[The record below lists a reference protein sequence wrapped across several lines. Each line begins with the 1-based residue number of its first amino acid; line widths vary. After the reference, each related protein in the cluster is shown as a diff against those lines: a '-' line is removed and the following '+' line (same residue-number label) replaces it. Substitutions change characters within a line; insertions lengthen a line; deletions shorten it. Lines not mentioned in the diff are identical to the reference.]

1 MSVLDKASL
10 LVSALEGCSP
20 VGVCFALYAFSTSFD
35 FVAVFP
41 GVSVGRVSA
50 LMLVVVLLF
59 NLGVARFPKRPYV
72 AFALGFLFIDLVVLL
87 LMGSPSLGI
96 SGLMSYAL
104 NIVIFLLMAGLP
116 ATKQDCALCEWSL
129 VLSALCM
136 CVLMVTSPG
145 SVGAEWTTE
154 RVVVNIA
161 GSQQD
166 PNQFCGY
173 FLFAIAF
180 CMYGALR
187 KGRILLL
194 VIVAFCFY
202 SVLLTGSR
210 GGLIACMVACLVAV
224 AFGLRGSKHK
234 LLYATAA
241 AFLLVALAIN
251 LDAVLGLLPASVASR
266 FTDVSLDSGTASL
279 RTRAWMDVI
288 QAYAASDPLHQL
300 FGHGYGSTMDVTF
313 NGLVAHN
320 TYLEV
325 LYSFG
330 LFGLLLFASLIASCL
345 SLAWRTNRCTLFAAI
360 LGFCTLLFTLTDS
373 SSKTF
378 WVMLTLSVMWYESGR
393 NSSVS
398 RGRGLKRQ

>member
-1 MSVLDKASL
+1 MPVLGKPSRL
-10 LVSALEGCSP
+10 IPALEGCSS

-35 FVAVFP
+35 FVAVLP
-41 GVSVGRVSA
+41 GVSVGRISA
-50 LMLVVVLLF
+50 LLLLAVLLF
-59 NLGVARFPKRPYV
+59 NLGIARFPKRPYV
-72 AFALGFLFIDLVVLL
+72 AFALGFLFVDLIVLL
-87 LMGSPSLGI
+87 LMSSPLSGINSL
-96 SGLMSYAL
+96 MPYAL
-104 NIVIFLLMAGLP
+104 NILIFLLIAGLP
-116 ATKQDCALCEWSL
+116 ATKQDCELCEWSL

-136 CVLMVTSPG
+136 CVLMATNPG

-180 CMYGALR
+180 CVYGALR
-187 KGRILLL
+187 KGRVLLFAIAAL
-194 VIVAFCFY
+194 CFY

-210 GGLIACMVACLVAV
+210 GGLIACMVTCLFAV
-224 AFGLRGSKHK
+224 VFGLRGSKHK
-234 LLYATAA
+234 LFYIAVAV
-241 AFLLVALAIN
+241 FLAVVLVAN
-251 LDAVLGLLPASVASR
+251 FDAVLSLLPASVASR

-279 RTRAWMDVI
+279 RTRAWTDII
-288 QAYAASDPLHQL
+288 QAYAASDLLHQL
-300 FGHGYGSTMDVTF
+300 FGHGYGSTTSVTF

-330 LFGLLLFASLIASCL
+330 LFGLLLFASLVASCFF
-345 SLAWRTNRCTLFAAI
+345 LAWRAKRYALLAAM
-360 LGFCTLLFTLTDS
+360 LGFCALLFTLTDS

-378 WVMLTLSVMWYESGR
+378 WVMLTLSVMWFELGR
-393 NSSVS
+393 NSSES
-398 RGRGLKRQ
+398 CLRGLKKR